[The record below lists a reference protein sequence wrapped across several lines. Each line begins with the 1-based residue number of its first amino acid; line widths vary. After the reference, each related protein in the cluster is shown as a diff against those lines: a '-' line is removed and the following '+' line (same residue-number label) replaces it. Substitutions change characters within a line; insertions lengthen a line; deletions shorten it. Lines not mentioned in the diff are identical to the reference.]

1 MADIKTLNTRIVLR
15 NDMLSNWN
23 ASSKILLKGEAAL
36 ARLSGD
42 LSSYYQMRIGTG
54 DKTWSQL
61 EPSNIIIPFSNI
73 SGLTDAILST
83 ETNTTYQISAVS
95 LSSGETGSSFQLQ
108 SKEKGAS
115 TWTNVA
121 GSRFNVPEFNT
132 AGLSA
137 AISATYLSTSTFNSY
152 KNEVGLSA
160 ASSGNPVATKNDIA
174 GIAGAMHFI
183 GIATLS
189 SPTEDPISC
198 VARTFSSAKN
208 GDVAVI
214 PSTSTEYLY
223 LSSAPAKWIEL
234 GDETRYAKKSD
245 IGVSG
250 DLSADNTVYG
260 SIAYE
265 KGRREANDGYLSAAI
280 NAKISVDNVQVSGVN
295 LVHCSQEDYHDKVIN
310 GTIDANTVYFVS
322 ADTFN
327 LYGESI
333 INLATATSSDLSN
346 AANVEYVNSCV
357 SALAA
362 NAITSITL
370 NGQLFNVESQQAT
383 LSIECISCGG
393 AST

>member
-1 MADIKTLNTRIVLR
+1 MADIKTINTRIVLR
-15 NDMLSNWN
+15 NDVLSNWN

-137 AISATYLSTSTFNSY
+137 AISTTYLSTSAFNSY

-174 GIAGAMHFI
+174 GITGAMHFI

-198 VARTFSSAKN
+198 VTRTFSSAKN

-234 GDETRYAKKSD
+234 GDETLYAKKSD

-250 DLSADNTVYG
+250 DLSTDNTVYG

-265 KGRREANDGYLSAAI
+265 KGRREANDGYLSTAI
-280 NAKISVDNVQVSGVN
+280 NAKISVDNVQASGVN
-295 LVHCSQEDYHDKVIN
+295 FVHCSQEDYHDKVIN

-327 LYGESI
+327 MYGESI